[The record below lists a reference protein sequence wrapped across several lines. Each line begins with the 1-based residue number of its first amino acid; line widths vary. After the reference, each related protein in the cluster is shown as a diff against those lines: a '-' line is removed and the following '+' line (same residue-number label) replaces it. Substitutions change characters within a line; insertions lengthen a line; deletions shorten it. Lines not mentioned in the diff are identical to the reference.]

1 MKSFLFRLRGA
12 REFNEV
18 ENFQIDFNVRRSIK
32 VLHRVNEKKER
43 KEGVRKGGKREKEGV
58 HRSELRVLVNRTGSP
73 NTVLRL
79 QKCKLITES
88 VCDKIRK
95 ANEGYVCKYV

>member
-58 HRSELRVLVNRTGSP
+58 HRSELRVLVNRTGSR
-73 NTVLRL
+73 TL
-79 QKCKLITES
+79 C
-88 VCDKIRK
+88 
-95 ANEGYVCKYV
+95 